1 MSNWKLCS
9 CLPII
14 LSPVDIRTVRGPQK
28 HLPVTFSSAHFGTS
42 TFAKHEKV
50 LSSFLTTHSSLCL
63 EKHKD
68 FFFFFHVAW
77 NLDGGS
83 CLFSCLFGGSRTLSS
98 YCSLIQRFHPITSC
112 CEQFASPKNKL
123 QQPCGRSIWCRRTI
137 SPLAAPSTKGI
148 KAALPP
154 SAMLGVSCGLHQDS
168 LIKTDTIN
176 GNHKLRNGQSWAGT
190 AK

>member
-68 FFFFFHVAW
+68 FFFFFTLLEIWMVKVVCFHAFLVEAGHWVLTAAWYSVFIPSHPAVNSLLHQRTNYNSHVAIPS
-77 NLDGGS
+77 GAEGPS
-83 CLFSCLFGGSRTLSS
+83 
-98 YCSLIQRFHPITSC
+98 HP
-112 CEQFASPKNKL
+112 
-123 QQPCGRSIWCRRTI
+123 W
-137 SPLAAPSTKGI
+137 
-148 KAALPP
+148 LPP
-154 SAMLGVSCGLHQDS
+154 ALKGSKQPYHPLPCWV
-168 LIKTDTIN
+168 
-176 GNHKLRNGQSWAGT
+176 WAVACTRT
-190 AK
+190 AS